1 MDDLTLK
8 RMPRWLDL
16 TPQQFSILLS
26 VYFLQLSGSRTN
38 PKSILERYV
47 SDSGR
52 RLQQSNLFTQ
62 LRVLVDRGFLVR
74 GGDACYLLDFDALE
88 SFLSSRRLVLV
99 GELEEFDRVS
109 SQLRDFLRRVVL
121 QEQRP
126 RVFFMGY
133 GELMDSLVDSAST
146 ASCILSTS
154 LFPTVAYTPQ
164 LASGIGRGEYLRVL
178 WDRAVEGSGLGLR
191 YLTCLDVDFLFN
203 HCFRYLGDPG
213 RAFRESLVVIEE
225 LSNLLEAHDNLD
237 VRFLSDLQGLDVF
250 IPERG
255 EAVRDFFLLS
265 RDEHR
270 DLTGAIFISSQDIAA
285 SMRTSFLQSFDYAE
299 RVRGS
304 KGEEILEA
312 ARRRLEEKYN
322 V

>member
-1 MDDLTLK
+1 MDDSILK

-26 VYFLQLSGSRTN
+26 VYYLQLSGSRTN

-47 SDSGR
+47 SDSNKH
-52 RLQQSNLFTQ
+52 LQRSNLFTQ
-62 LRVLVDRGFLVR
+62 LRVLVDRGFLAR
-74 GGDACYLLDFDALE
+74 GGNACYLLDFDALE
-88 SFLSSRRLVLV
+88 SFLASRRLVLV
-99 GELEEFDRVS
+99 KELEEFDRVS

-133 GELMDSLVDSAST
+133 GELMDSLVDSTST
-146 ASCILSTS
+146 ASYVLTTS

-164 LASGIGRGEYLRVL
+164 LASGVGRSEYLRVL
-178 WDRAVEGSGLGLR
+178 WRRAVESSSLGLR

-203 HCFRYLGDPG
+203 HCFRYLGDPR
-213 RAFRESLVVIEE
+213 RAFRESLVVVEE
-225 LSNLLEAHDNLD
+225 LSNLVEAHDNLD
-237 VRFLSDLQGLDVF
+237 VRFLPDLQGLDVF
-250 IPERG
+250 IPEKS
-255 EAVRDFFLLS
+255 EVVRDFFLLS
-265 RDEHR
+265 RDEHQ

-299 RVRGS
+299 RVKGS

-312 ARRRLEEKYN
+312 ARKRLEDKYN